1 MEININEKIR
11 KGKTV
16 CCFQTTDCSASNAI
30 CPEYLGGETTC
41 GVNAR
46 VPIDQQAEVKPAFP
60 YCMSE
65 REASSKE
72 KICLC

>member
-1 MEININEKIR
+1 MQFARNTW
-11 KGKTV
+11 G
-16 CCFQTTDCSASNAI
+16 
-30 CPEYLGGETTC
+30 GGETTC

-72 KICLC
+72 KICLCWAL